1 MTQIG
6 MLLINHV
13 NKLDS
18 VPVGGKNP
26 VRIMGILNISPES
39 FFKKSVKTSKQQ
51 ISDTVKEME
60 SSGADFIDIGGMSTA
75 PYLST
80 MVSEKTESDRLLTAI
95 KIVQN
100 ISNLPIS
107 VDTCRASVAKVAL
120 ENGVKILNDISG
132 LKYDPKMIDVV
143 RKFKPSLI
151 LCAFDSKT
159 VSGNQITATKKLF
172 QQSLSLTK
180 KANIPSSRIVLDPAI
195 GFFRNSGK
203 GIFSTKIKTDWFQ
216 RDLLILQNLK
226 KLGHNYPIL
235 ISVSNKSFIG
245 KILKKEDP
253 TDRLFGSIA
262 AEVVSVING
271 ADIIRTHNVSQ
282 TLDAVK
288 VASRLRSHKGL

>member
-1 MTQIG
+1 MY
-6 MLLINHV
+6 
-13 NKLDS
+13 KLDNI
-18 VPVGGKNP
+18 PVGGKNP

-39 FFKKSVKTSKQQ
+39 FFKKSIRTSKQQ

-60 SSGADFIDIGGMSTA
+60 STGADFIDIGGMSTA

-80 MVSEKTESDRLLTAI
+80 LVSEKTESDRILDAI

-100 ISNLPIS
+100 VSNLPIS
-107 VDTCRASVAKVAL
+107 IDTCRANVAKIAL
-120 ENGVKILNDISG
+120 ENGVKIINDISG

-151 LCAFDSKT
+151 LCAYNSKPIT
-159 VSGNQITATKKLF
+159 GNHISATKKLL
-172 QQSLSLTK
+172 QQSLSLAKT
-180 KANIPSSRIVLDPAI
+180 ADISPSRIVLDPAI

-203 GIFSTKIKTDWFQ
+203 GNFFTKIKTDWLQ
-216 RDLLILQNLK
+216 RDLLVIQNLK
-226 KLGHNYPIL
+226 RLGNGHPIL

-245 KILKKEDP
+245 KILEKENP
-253 TDRLFGSIA
+253 IDRLFGSIA

-271 ADIIRTHNVSQ
+271 ANVIRTHNISQ
-282 TLDAVK
+282 TFDAVK